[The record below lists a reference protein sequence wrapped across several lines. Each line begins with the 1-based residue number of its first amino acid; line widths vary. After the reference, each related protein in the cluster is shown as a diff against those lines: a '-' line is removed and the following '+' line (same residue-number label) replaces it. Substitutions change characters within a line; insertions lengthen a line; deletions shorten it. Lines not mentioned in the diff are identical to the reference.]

1 MMVRRHTLQLIIV
14 LTICVVFTGCS
25 GKSENN
31 IPENSLNS
39 VNSEELDFTV
49 GQFTDDAVMYEYS
62 VSDDIT
68 EMELQLEAC
77 QGASRVEMNSIANIV
92 LTDQSGSKGYILLY
106 PNDELLEE
114 YNYQLYTKNG
124 KPAGNGTFPM
134 SGMHEEVNIPLLP
147 EVTMVCEPGKKNIK
161 IVPGTSL
168 ILMTQKCTSPSLEDI
183 DFRVRVKFE

>member
-1 MMVRRHTLQLIIV
+1 MVRRHTLLLIIV
-14 LTICVVFTGCS
+14 LTICVVFTDCS

-31 IPENSLNS
+31 ISENSLNS
-39 VNSEELDFTV
+39 VSSEELDFTV

-77 QGASRVEMNSIANIV
+77 QGGSRVEMNSIANIV
-92 LTDQSGSKGYILLY
+92 LADQSGSKGYILLY
-106 PNDELLEE
+106 PNDELIEE

-134 SGMHEEVNIPLLP
+134 SGMHEDVNIALLP
-147 EVTMVCEPGKKNIK
+147 EVTMVNEPGRKHIR
-161 IVPGTSL
+161 IVSGTSL
-168 ILMTQKCTSPSLEDI
+168 ILLIQKCTSSDFDDI
-183 DFRVRVKFE
+183 EFRIRANFE

>member
-1 MMVRRHTLQLIIV
+1 MVRRHTLLLIIV

-31 IPENSLNS
+31 ISENSLNS

-77 QGASRVEMNSIANIV
+77 QGGSRVEMNSIANIV
-92 LTDQSGSKGYILLY
+92 LADQSGSKGYILLY

-134 SGMHEEVNIPLLP
+134 SGMHEEVNIALLP
-147 EVTMVCEPGKKNIK
+147 EVTMVCESGNKNIK